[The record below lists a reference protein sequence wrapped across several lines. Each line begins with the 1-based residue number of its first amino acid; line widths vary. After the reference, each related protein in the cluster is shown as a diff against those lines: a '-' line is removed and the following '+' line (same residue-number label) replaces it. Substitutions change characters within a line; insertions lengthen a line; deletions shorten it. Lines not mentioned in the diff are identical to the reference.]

1 MDSLMTK
8 DAARAL
14 GVSQRQV
21 TDLLRAGKLSGE
33 QLSDGTWLVTP
44 RSISERRAL
53 NAGAGRTW
61 SAASSWALLGELSG
75 QSSAGLSQSTLARIR
90 RRIRTS
96 TAEEIA
102 RKVASRTIAHRYTA
116 DSLAKTASE
125 LVLTGRS
132 AADAIATE
140 LTSHTQVVE
149 GYLRNKETLD
159 SFARR
164 HLLSPD
170 NNGDVTIYERHDS
183 LNFEG
188 RYAPDAVIA
197 ADLVRSTST
206 RERSAGLVALEEM
219 RQRWLAKHPLKSSAT
234 L

>member
-8 DAARAL
+8 AAAVAL

-21 TDLLRAGKLSGE
+21 TDLLRAGKLAGE

-44 RSISERRAL
+44 RSISERRSL
-53 NAGAGRTW
+53 NPGAGRTW
-61 SAASSWALLGELSG
+61 SSASSWALLGELSG
-75 QSSAGLSQSTLARIR
+75 QSSTGLSQSTSTRVR

-102 RKVASRTIAHRYTA
+102 RKVASRTVAHRYAA
-116 DSLAKTASE
+116 DSIARTASE

-132 AADAIATE
+132 AVSVIDTE
-140 LTSHTQVVE
+140 LTSQTQFVE
-149 GYLRNKETLD
+149 GYVRDETLD

-164 HLLSPD
+164 HLLSAD

-197 ADLVRSTST
+197 ADLARSTST
-206 RERSAGLVALEEM
+206 RERSAGLAALEEM
-219 RQRWLAKHPLKSSAT
+219 RQRWLVKHT
-234 L
+234 R

>member
-1 MDSLMTK
+1 MTK
-8 DAARAL
+8 DAALAL

-21 TDLLRAGKLSGE
+21 TDLLRAGKLAGE

-44 RSISERRAL
+44 RSISERRL
-53 NAGAGRTW
+53 LSTGAGRTW

-75 QSSAGLSQSTLARIR
+75 QSSTGLSQSTLARVR

-102 RKVASRTIAHRYTA
+102 RKVASRTITHRYTA
-116 DSLAKTASE
+116 DSLTKTGGE

-132 AADAIATE
+132 AAEAIDTE
-140 LTSHTQVVE
+140 LTGQTHFVE
-149 GYLRNKETLD
+149 GYLRGEALE

-170 NNGDVTIYERHDS
+170 DNGDVAIYERHDA
-183 LNFEG
+183 LNFDG
-188 RYAPDAVIA
+188 RYAPGAVIA
-197 ADLVRSTST
+197 ADLARSKST

-219 RQRWLAKHPLKSSAT
+219 RQQWLAKHT
-234 L
+234 R

>member
-8 DAARAL
+8 DAALAL

-21 TDLLRAGKLSGE
+21 TDLLRAGKLAGE
-33 QLSDGTWLVTP
+33 QLRDGTWLVTP
-44 RSISERRAL
+44 RSISERRSL

-75 QSSAGLSQSTLARIR
+75 QSSSGLSQSTLARIR

-102 RKVASRTIAHRYTA
+102 RKVASRTVAHRYTA
-116 DSLAKTASE
+116 DSIAKTASD

-132 AADAIATE
+132 AAGVIDTE
-140 LTSHTQVVE
+140 LTSQTQVVE
-149 GYLRNKETLD
+149 GYLRDETLE

-164 HLLSPD
+164 HLLSAD
-170 NNGDVTIYERHDS
+170 NNGDVTIYETHDS

-197 ADLVRSTST
+197 ADLARSTST
-206 RERSAGLVALEEM
+206 RERSAGLAALEEM
-219 RQRWLAKHPLKSSAT
+219 RQRWLAKHPLKTSAT
-234 L
+234 T

>member
-1 MDSLMTK
+1 MTK

-44 RSISERRAL
+44 GSISERRSL

-75 QSSAGLSQSTLARIR
+75 QSSTGLSQSTLARIR
-90 RRIRTS
+90 RRIRIS

-102 RKVASRTIAHRYTA
+102 RKVASRTVGHRYTA
-116 DSLAKTASE
+116 DSIAKTANE

-132 AADAIATE
+132 AADAIDTE
-140 LTSHTQVVE
+140 LTSQTQIVE
-149 GYLRNKETLD
+149 GYLRNNETLD

-183 LNFEG
+183 LNLEG

-197 ADLVRSTST
+197 ADLVRSTLT
-206 RERSAGLVALEEM
+206 RERSAGLAALEEM
-219 RQRWLAKHPLKSSAT
+219 KQRWLAKNT
-234 L
+234 R

>member
-1 MDSLMTK
+1 MDGLMTK

-21 TDLLRAGKLSGE
+21 TDLLRAGKLAGE

-44 RSISERRAL
+44 RSISERRSL

-75 QSSAGLSQSTLARIR
+75 QSSTGLSQSTLARIR

-102 RKVASRTIAHRYTA
+102 RKVASRTVGHRYTA
-116 DSLAKTASE
+116 DSIAKTASD

-132 AADAIATE
+132 AADTIDTQ
-140 LTSHTQVVE
+140 LTSQTQVVE
-149 GYLRNKETLD
+149 GYLRDGTLE
-159 SFARR
+159 SFVRR
-164 HLLSPD
+164 HLLSAD
-170 NNGDVTIYERHDS
+170 NNGDVTIYERLDS
-183 LNFEG
+183 LDFEG

-197 ADLVRSTST
+197 ADLVRSAST
-206 RERSAGLVALEEM
+206 RERSAGLAALEEM
-219 RQRWLAKHPLKSSAT
+219 RQRWLAKHT
-234 L
+234 R